1 MFVDVTCMKFLQGPT
16 ATTTSSGLPRV
27 SILFGGLK
35 SIAVSGLTSH
45 LTSRISVKTI
55 PFEVCAAVGHGDLL
69 FGGMTSDNKFLG
81 MAFYVAFEV
90 HFDEFHTFHIL
101 SLLSSKA
108 RDFAQGWAKR

>member
-1 MFVDVTCMKFLQGPT
+1 MSP

-35 SIAVSGLTSH
+35 SIPFSGLTSH

-81 MAFYVAFEV
+81 MKFYVAFQV
-90 HFDEFHTFHIL
+90 HFDEFHTFRHICHERL
-101 SLLSSKA
+101 EILHKA
-108 RDFAQGWAKR
+108 GPDVG